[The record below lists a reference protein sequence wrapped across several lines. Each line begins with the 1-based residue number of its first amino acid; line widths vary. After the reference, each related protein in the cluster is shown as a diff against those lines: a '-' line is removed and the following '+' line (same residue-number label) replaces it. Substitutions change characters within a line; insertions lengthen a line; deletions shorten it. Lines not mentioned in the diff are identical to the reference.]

1 MAQVRG
7 SGRPDTERD
16 ERSGRVHRA
25 VLLGGLTK
33 RCQLEACTKKGKL
46 RPHADLRLASASL
59 QTDTLPTP
67 FATSSEG
74 PTRKEMRTTRSASIQ
89 EFTNSLNSGSAD

>member
-46 RPHADLRLASASL
+46 RPHADLPTCASL
-59 QTDTLPTP
+59 QTDT
-67 FATSSEG
+67 FRDKFRG
-74 PTRKEMRTTRSASIQ
+74 PDKERDEDNAKR
-89 EFTNSLNSGSAD
+89 

>member
-25 VLLGGLTK
+25 VLLGGLIGG
-33 RCQLEACTKKGKL
+33 LPKG
-46 RPHADLRLASASL
+46 ASSRRAQRRENCGRTQTCASL
-59 QTDTLPTP
+59 QTDT
-67 FATSSEG
+67 FRDKFRG
-74 PTRKEMRTTRSASIQ
+74 PDKERDEDNAKR
-89 EFTNSLNSGSAD
+89 

>member
-46 RPHADLRLASASL
+46 RPHADLRLAP
-59 QTDTLPTP
+59 QTDT
-67 FATSSEG
+67 FRDKFRG
-74 PTRKEMRTTRSASIQ
+74 PDKERDEDNAKR
-89 EFTNSLNSGSAD
+89 

>member
-46 RPHADLRLASASL
+46 RPHADLAPSL
-59 QTDTLPTP
+59 QTDT
-67 FATSSEG
+67 FRDKFRG
-74 PTRKEMRTTRSASIQ
+74 PDKERDEDNAKR
-89 EFTNSLNSGSAD
+89 

>member
-33 RCQLEACTKKGKL
+33 RCQLDACTKKGKL
-46 RPHADLRLASASL
+46 RPHADLPTCASL
-59 QTDTLPTP
+59 QTDT
-67 FATSSEG
+67 FRDKFRG
-74 PTRKEMRTTRSASIQ
+74 PDKERDEDNAKR
-89 EFTNSLNSGSAD
+89 